1 MASGFTVEGSLNPS
15 DLQSAARRWWLLA
28 LIGVVTAVL
37 GVIVVLRPM
46 TGVVALAIF
55 IAAGFIISGFGDL
68 IVAGRWP
75 RPWVP
80 VVWGLISL
88 AAGIVTI
95 VWPSITLEVLAIV
108 IGILLIL
115 RGVVA
120 AMGALAD
127 KPAAWGLW
135 LVIGLL
141 EVVVGVAAIAWPDI
155 TILVVAIIIGIDLI
169 IAGIIQ
175 LVIAFQLRSLA

>member
-1 MASGFTVEGSLNPS
+1 MGSAFAAEASIDREELRA
-15 DLQSAARRWWLLA
+15 AARRWWLLA
-28 LIGVVTAVL
+28 VIGAITAVL
-37 GVIVVLRPM
+37 GVIVILRPI
-46 TGVVALAIF
+46 TGVFALAVF
-55 IAAGFIISGFGDL
+55 IAAGFIISGIGD
-68 IVAGRWP
+68 IVASGRWP

-80 VVWGLISL
+80 VVWGLVSL
-88 AAGIVTI
+88 AAGVVTI
-95 VWPSITLEVLAIV
+95 VWPSITLEVLAVV

-127 KPAAWGLW
+127 RPTAWGLW

-155 TILVVAIIIGIDLI
+155 TILVVAIIIGIDLL
-169 IAGIIQ
+169 IAGLVE
-175 LVIAFQLRSLA
+175 LVIAFQLRSLR